1 MGEEANTPA
10 GIGRLYFT
18 TADDKNLE
26 HLTPLD
32 GHIVSSGDLHTVNG
46 WKKEKD
52 GQESKGWTIQG
63 TVRVDADSKDI
74 KRLHKLLTEGKGRLP
89 RKEKKRRINRIA
101 RNKLTLACL
110 KYYCFCTKIR
120 HIDEL
125 HALISSMLFPDH
137 VHLDTD
143 TGSVN
148 VCLNMAQ
155 LRLVNLFM
163 HRLEKNMMKWLSR

>member
-26 HLTPLD
+26 HLKPLD
-32 GHIVSSGDLHTVNG
+32 GHIVGSGGLHTEE
-46 WKKEKD
+46 WKED
-52 GQESKGWTIQG
+52 DADRRSKGWVIQG
-63 TVRVDADSKDI
+63 TARVDVDSQDI
-74 KRLHKLLTEGKGRLP
+74 KKMHELLTGGRGRLP

-110 KYYCFCTKIR
+110 KYYCFCTRIR
-120 HIDEL
+120 HIGEL
-125 HALISSMLFPDH
+125 HPLISSMLFPDC
-137 VHLDTD
+137 VHKGTE
-143 TGSVN
+143 TGSIN

-163 HRLEKNMMKWLSR
+163 HRMEKDIVKWLNK